1 MLLWWVRVCTGTDRF
16 AELKKAFK
24 SLQISSLL
32 KMVPLNFH
40 GDGTP
45 SQGVGKSWSRQ
56 CDFYSWSS
64 VLAWSSRTELLRY
77 MIMAMQACNNLRIL
91 ESKSLGIKNSFEPR
105 L

>member
-1 MLLWWVRVCTGTDRF
+1 MCTGTDRF
-16 AELKKAFK
+16 AELKPVFN

-45 SQGVGKSWSRQ
+45 SQGVGKAWGRT

-64 VLAWSSRTELLRY
+64 ALAWSSFSELLRY
-77 MIMAMQACNNLRIL
+77 MIIATQACNNLRIL
-91 ESKSLGIKNSFEPR
+91 ESKSLGIKNSCELR